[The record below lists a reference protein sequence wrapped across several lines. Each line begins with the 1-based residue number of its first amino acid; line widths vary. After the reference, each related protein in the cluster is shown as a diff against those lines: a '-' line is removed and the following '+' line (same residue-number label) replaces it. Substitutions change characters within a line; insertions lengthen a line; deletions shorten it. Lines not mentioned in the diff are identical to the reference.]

1 MRIDLTSYWP
11 TYTVNNGSEV
21 TYSKLDG
28 QNTSVLAGLFFWSF
42 FIIEREVI
50 LKDSISYLFLN
61 YD

>member
-1 MRIDLTSYWP
+1 MRIDLTSYCP
-11 TYTVNNGSEV
+11 TYRVNNGSEV

-28 QNTSVLAGLFFWSF
+28 QNTSVLAGLFFFAF

-50 LKDSISYLFLN
+50 LNDSISYPFFN